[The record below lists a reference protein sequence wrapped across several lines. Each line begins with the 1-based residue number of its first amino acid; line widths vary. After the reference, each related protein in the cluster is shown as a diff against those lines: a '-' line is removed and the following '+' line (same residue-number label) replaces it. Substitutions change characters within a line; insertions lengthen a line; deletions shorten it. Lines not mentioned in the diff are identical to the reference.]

1 MSASERFTRAW
12 HVGTRTQ
19 RKRGE
24 VVTTYLVLD
33 GNGSVLAELPEDFH
47 SHREQSANAD
57 LICDAVNHI
66 NGLRDLVRR
75 LVSSLSV
82 HHSATMAAVMA
93 NREEFDTPD
102 FRKDVDADTALLR
115 EARTAIGDPAT

>member
-1 MSASERFTRAW
+1 MANETQTILPRAW

-33 GNGSVLAELPEDFH
+33 DNGSVVAELPEDVH

-57 LICDAVNHI
+57 LICDAVNRI
-66 NGLRDLVRR
+66 DYLRGLVRR
-75 LVSSLSV
+75 L
-82 HHSATMAAVMA
+82 
-93 NREEFDTPD
+93 
-102 FRKDVDADTALLR
+102 ADLGGEASFLLNAKGRDLLR
-115 EARTAIGDPAT
+115 EARATIGEVST

>member
-24 VVTTYLVLD
+24 VVTTYQVLND
-33 GNGSVLAELPEDFH
+33 NGSVVAELPAAVH

-57 LICDAVNHI
+57 LICDSVNHI
-66 NGLRDLVRR
+66 DYLRDLVRR
-75 LVSSLSV
+75 LADLGGEVSFLLN
-82 HHSATMAAVMA
+82 AKG
-93 NREEFDTPD
+93 RD
-102 FRKDVDADTALLR
+102 LLR
-115 EARTAIGDPAT
+115 EARAAMGGAAT

>member
-12 HVGTRTQ
+12 HVGTRTK

-33 GNGSVLAELPEDFH
+33 DNGRVVAELPEAFH

-57 LICDAVNHI
+57 LICDSVNHI
-66 NGLRDLVRR
+66 DYLRDLVRR
-75 LVSSLSV
+75 L
-82 HHSATMAAVMA
+82 
-93 NREEFDTPD
+93 
-102 FRKDVDADTALLR
+102 ADTLQGIKDAAEGHGTGILDETILL

>member
-12 HVGTRTQ
+12 HIGTRTR

-33 GNGSVLAELPEDFH
+33 DNGRVVAELPEDFH

-57 LICDAVNHI
+57 LICDSVNHI
-66 NGLRDLVRR
+66 DGLRDLVRR
-75 LVSSLSV
+75 
-82 HHSATMAAVMA
+82 MA
-93 NREEFDTPD
+93 
-102 FRKDVDADTALLR
+102 DALQGIMDAADGKGEGVLDEDLLR